1 MTDID
6 YFEVERKLDRVAGE
20 AHNAVYG
27 FVRGLRDGSPYTMDR
42 CRELGLALTR
52 VMHYIKHD
60 ESKHQVLLPN
70 AINELKELE
79 QRWRDKGHRLPYE

>member
-1 MTDID
+1 MIDID
-6 YFEVERKLDRVAGE
+6 YSEVERKLKKVVGE
-20 AHNAVYG
+20 AHIAVHG
-27 FVRGLRDGSPYTMDR
+27 WVRGLRDGSPYTMDR

-79 QRWRDKGHRLPYE
+79 QEWRDKGNRLPYE